1 VPFDGALS
9 PLHWLV
15 IVAVAFLVLGPRELP
30 QLAKQVG
37 RGVRELKRIQQH
49 LGAELGD
56 LAEGLDAAPSAEPPS
71 SERDD
76 ANHSEPPS
84 LGDGR
89 DPKYRAQ
96 QMTARRKST

>member
-1 VPFDGALS
+1 MARDRSWRYPRFVPLDGALS

-30 QLAKQVG
+30 EVAKQVG

-49 LGAELGD
+49 LGAGLGD

-71 SERDD
+71 AELDD
-76 ANHSEPPS
+76 ADHDKPP
-84 LGDGR
+84 LPG
-89 DPKYRAQ
+89 
-96 QMTARRKST
+96 